1 MAQPADLSSGAAGS
15 SEAGGVKTDE
25 AGSTEVGRG
34 ETEAGRGGTE
44 AARGGTEAA
53 RGGETEAARGG
64 DTEAARGGDT
74 EAGAVNAEAGRGDAE
89 AGEGVQCCLC
99 NLHVEG
105 DRFTQHLS
113 DHHTEE
119 QCDTCGAK
127 VQGTVGLLN
136 HIQVVHY
143 AFRVPS
149 KPSLPPSSSCSA
161 APHHTAAPPP
171 AAQRVNWKG
180 FLPDQ
185 FRRVI
190 QEADQVWVSKCLYE
204 PTGQLKQKIQACW
217 FHPPLEPKP
226 SPPEP
231 GWYFRQRL
239 FIWAPMRMWGIP
251 SKCPQCSSK
260 MNSSGIYRKV
270 REVIDVDSRYYL
282 VGADYPRC
290 CRCSQPVCP

>member
-44 AARGGTEAA
+44 AARGGTEAARGGDTEAA

-127 VQGTVGLLN
+127 VQGAVGLLN
-136 HIQVVHY
+136 HIEVVHY

-161 APHHTAAPPP
+161 APH
-171 AAQRVNWKG
+171 R
-180 FLPDQ
+180 
-185 FRRVI
+185 
-190 QEADQVWVSKCLYE
+190 S
-204 PTGQLKQKIQACW
+204 PTPQNVRCVKQSGQ
-217 FHPPLEPKP
+217 
-226 SPPEP
+226 
-231 GWYFRQRL
+231 
-239 FIWAPMRMWGIP
+239 
-251 SKCPQCSSK
+251 
-260 MNSSGIYRKV
+260 
-270 REVIDVDSRYYL
+270 
-282 VGADYPRC
+282 
-290 CRCSQPVCP
+290 